1 MSSIEAALADTSKL
15 SNYRGRQVLAVSAKL
30 TNAGDGLS
38 QSQAVAPVELE
49 IGEEVYVLYKAVVAK
64 HNHIPIDKDNLRGPL
79 KLDLVLK
86 AGTAKI
92 VDASFAEATI
102 SDQEALIREA
112 QDRARN
118 VVALPGVAEAEK
130 AARAKKTTKKQAATT
145 TSEPVDDDGFHD
157 PALAAPPPAETKKKA

>member
-102 SDQEALIREA
+102 ADQEALIREA

-145 TSEPVDDDGFHD
+145 SEPVDDDGFHD
-157 PALAAPPPAETKKKA
+157 PALAAPLPAETKKKA